1 MQLRCLAG
9 ALICAAAAAGAQ
21 DRFVSEDGAHLEPFT
36 NWAMASTNLL
46 EAVNLANAAPGY
58 TVWISNGTYVLTNRI
73 NVGDTVVRGAGG
85 SREDVVVSGGGAT
98 NCFYLNHAGAVVEDL
113 TVSNGYSTIGSTGPG
128 AHITTGGGTL
138 RNCIVGWCQGYY
150 PGGVEVF
157 GRGIVTNC
165 LIVSNTAS
173 MNSGG
178 LRIESQF
185 GGTMATVVCCRIEGN
200 VSGSGAGVNMSGG
213 TLQDCRIAGNN
224 QTFSSSG
231 QGGGGVMI
239 NNSVPSNYFSIR
251 NCVIEG
257 NTSASYGGG
266 VWNKPLSTM
275 RYIENTV
282 IRSNTSQAYGGGGLC
297 LQSNLAAR
305 SCLIANNSFN
315 GTTPSAG
322 GAHLLDNA
330 SLENCTMADNLSA
343 TAGAGGLYVAGAAAE
358 ICNTIMSSNRL
369 GAAGSDLA
377 LAQAGWT
384 NNFRHCC
391 AGAGPELPA
400 AQGNLAEAPGWLD
413 PEAGDYR
420 LRADSPCVNH
430 GTNAPWMA
438 TAADLA
444 GGRRI
449 DRVVRAVDIGAYEL
463 VPGVTMFIIQ

>member
-1 MQLRCLAG
+1 MKTKLLTG

-21 DRFVSEDGAHLEPFT
+21 DRFVSAAGLHQAPFT
-36 NWAMASTNLL
+36 NWTMASTNLL
-46 EAVNLANAAPGY
+46 EAVNLANATPGF
-58 TVWISNGTYVLTNRI
+58 TVWVSNGTYVLTSRVE
-73 NVGDTVVRGAGG
+73 VGATVVRGASG
-85 SREDVVVSGGGAT
+85 SRETVVISGGGVT
-98 NCFYLNHAGAVVEDL
+98 NCFYLNHAGAVVANL
-113 TVSNGYSTIGSTGPG
+113 TVSNGYAATASVGPG
-128 AHITTGGGTL
+128 AHITTSGGTL
-138 RNCIVGWCQGYY
+138 WNCIVGWCQGYY
-150 PGGVEVF
+150 PGGVEVV

-173 MNSGG
+173 FNSGG

-185 GGTMATVVCCRIEGN
+185 GGTMATIVCCRIEGN

-213 TLQDCRIAGNN
+213 TLLDCRIAGNI

-257 NTSASYGGG
+257 NNSAAYGGG
-266 VWNKPLSTM
+266 IWSKPLSTM

-282 IRSNTSQAYGGGGLC
+282 IRSNTSQAYGGGGVC

-305 SCLIANNSFN
+305 SCLIVNNSFN

-330 SLENCTMADNLSA
+330 SLENCTMADNISA
-343 TAGAGGLYVAGAAAE
+343 TAGAGGLYVAGAAVA

-369 GAAGSDLA
+369 GAAGNDLA

-384 NNFRHCC
+384 NSFWHCC

-400 AQGNLAEAPGWLD
+400 AQGNLSAAPGWLA

-420 LRADSPCVNH
+420 LQAGSPCVNS
-430 GTNAPWMA
+430 GTNAPWMENA
-438 TAADLA
+438 VDLF

-449 DRVVRAVDIGAYEL
+449 ERLSRVVDIGAYEWL
-463 VPGVTMFIIQ
+463 PDGTIFIMH